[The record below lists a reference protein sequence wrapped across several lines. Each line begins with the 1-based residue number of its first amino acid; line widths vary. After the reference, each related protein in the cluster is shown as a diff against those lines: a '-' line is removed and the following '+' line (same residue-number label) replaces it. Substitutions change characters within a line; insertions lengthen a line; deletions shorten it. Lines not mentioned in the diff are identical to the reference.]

1 MNIILGIIIPMIAGI
16 IIYLLPLRFNSTK
29 KVLFLVT
36 VILNFICAILCYGK
50 ISIFNET
57 ASFIADSFFRNY
69 GLSAFMVMLLAV
81 VTLFSAIYAVA
92 FMKQDKKT
100 HIFYAS
106 MLIAVACVKG
116 ALFADN
122 FIIFLFFWEALM
134 VPMFLMIV
142 AGENN
147 PVSTAIKAF
156 TISAVADLC
165 LMFGVMLVCVAGDS
179 FSISKGISELKAAVP
194 GEYGISS
201 TIAFVMLFIGAV
213 AKIGAMPFHSWIPEA
228 SIKAPLPFMVFMVTA
243 VEKILGVY
251 LLIRITNDFFIIEQ
265 GSVISLSAMAFGV
278 ISVLVANAL
287 AMCQTDF
294 KKMLSYASIGQA
306 GFMIV
311 AISTMSVIGTIAAL
325 IHMHA
330 HIIYKSGLF
339 FVAGNIEKTEGTTD
353 INVIKGGLK
362 KRMPYTFVA
371 FLLSGASFA
380 GVPFFYAFYSKE
392 MVYES
397 ALTVN
402 WIFYGCLLIGSL
414 MAVITIIN
422 WGSKLFFN
430 AEDVKDVEDKEV
442 STWMFVPTIIFA
454 LACALLGLFHKVPLR
469 VISSVLDM
477 QIPESHSVVF
487 TSVLILLSV
496 IVFVLAILNFIN
508 AYKKKNSCLG
518 YALPIIKLLK
528 IDKLNSNE
536 NLDPYNIFIKFIK
549 KISNFLFVF
558 DKAINYFYDLVIP
571 TSIGAMARSTRKAHN
586 GNMSVYLLWILIGII
601 CIFIIF

>member
-1 MNIILGIIIPMIAGI
+1 MNIILSIIIPIITGI
-16 IIYLLPLRFNSTK
+16 FIYLLPSRLNKTK
-29 KVLFLVT
+29 IVLFLSALT
-36 VILNFICAILCYGK
+36 INFFLAVLFYGK
-50 ISIFNET
+50 IIFACEM
-57 ASFIADSFFRNY
+57 SVFIVNLFFRNY
-69 GLSAFMVMLLAV
+69 ELSSFMVMLLAI

-106 MLIAVACVKG
+106 VLIAVACVNG
-116 ALFADN
+116 VLFSDN
-122 FIIFLFFWEALM
+122 FILFLFFWEALM
-134 VPMFLMIV
+134 IPMFLMIV
-142 AGENN
+142 VGENK

-165 LMFGVMLVCVAGDS
+165 LMFGVMLVCIDGDS
-179 FSISKGISELKAAVP
+179 FSISKGICELKATVP
-194 GEYGISS
+194 GEYGTST
-201 TIAFVMLFIGAV
+201 TIAFIMLFIGAV

-228 SIKAPLPFMVFMVTA
+228 STKASLPFMVFMVTA

-265 GSVISLSAMAFGV
+265 GSVISLSAMAFGI

-353 INVIKGGLK
+353 INVVKGGLK
-362 KRMPYTFVA
+362 KRMPYTFIA

-380 GVPFFYAFYSKE
+380 GIPLFYAFYSKE
-392 MVYES
+392 MIYES
-397 ALTVN
+397 ALMVN

-430 AEDVKDVEDKEV
+430 TAEDIKDGDKEV
-442 STWMFVPTIIFA
+442 STWMFVPTIVFA
-454 LACALLGLFHKVPLR
+454 LACALLGLFHKVPLK
-469 VISSVLDM
+469 VISVALDM
-477 QIPESHSVVF
+477 QIPQSHSNIL
-487 TSVLILLSV
+487 TTVLIVLSV
-496 IVFVLAILNFIN
+496 IVLVLAVVNFIK
-508 AYKKKNSCLG
+508 AYKKKVNHLG
-518 YALPIIKLLK
+518 YAMAIIKFLK

-536 NLDPYNIFIKFIK
+536 NLDPYNIFIDFIK
-549 KISNFLFVF
+549 KISKFLFIF

-586 GNMSVYLLWILIGII
+586 GNMSIYILWVLIGMI

>member
-1 MNIILGIIIPMIAGI
+1 MNIILSIILPIIAGVL
-16 IIYLLPLRFNSTK
+16 IYLLPSGLNRTK
-29 KVLFLVT
+29 SVLFLT
-36 VILNFICAILCYGK
+36 ALILNFLLAVIFYGK
-50 ISIFNET
+50 IVFICE
-57 ASFIADSFFRNY
+57 ASEIVVDLFFRNY
-69 GLSAFMVMLLAV
+69 ELSAFMVMLLALV
-81 VTLFSAIYAVA
+81 ALFSAIYAVS

-100 HIFYAS
+100 HIFYVAVL
-106 MLIAVACVKG
+106 MAVACVNG
-116 ALFADN
+116 VLFSDN
-122 FIIFLFFWEALM
+122 FILFLFFWEALM
-134 VPMFLMIV
+134 IPMFLMIV
-142 AGENN
+142 VGENK

-156 TISAVADLC
+156 IISAVADLC

-179 FSISKGISELKAAVP
+179 FSISKGICELKATIP
-194 GEYGISS
+194 GEYG
-201 TIAFVMLFIGAV
+201 TGTTLAFIMLFIGAV

-228 SIKAPLPFMVFMVTA
+228 STKAPLPFMVFMVTA

-265 GSVISLSAMAFGV
+265 GSVISLSAMIFGI

-311 AISTMSVIGTIAAL
+311 AVSTMSVVGTIAAL

-339 FVAGNIEKTEGTTD
+339 FVAGNIEKAEGTTD
-353 INVIKGGLK
+353 INIVKGGLK
-362 KRMPYTFVA
+362 KKMPYTFIS

-380 GVPFFYAFYSKE
+380 GIPLFYAFYSKE

-402 WIFYGCLLIGSL
+402 WVFYGCLLIGSL

-430 AEDVKDVEDKEV
+430 TAEDNKDGDKEV
-442 STWMFVPTIIFA
+442 STWMFIPTIVFA
-454 LACALLGLFHKVPLR
+454 LACALLGLFHNVPLK
-469 VISSVLDM
+469 VISVALNV
-477 QIPESHSVVF
+477 QIPQSHSLVF
-487 TSVLILLSV
+487 TTVLILLSV
-496 IVFVLAILNFIN
+496 IVFVVAVANFLN
-508 AYKKKNSCLG
+508 AYKKKINGLG
-518 YALPIIKLLK
+518 YALAVIKLLK

-536 NLDPYNIFIKFIK
+536 NLDPYNIFINFIK
-549 KISNFLFVF
+549 KISNFMFIF

-571 TSIGAMARSTRKAHN
+571 TSIGAMARGTRKVHN
-586 GNMSVYLLWILIGII
+586 GNMSIYILWVLIGMI

>member
-1 MNIILGIIIPMIAGI
+1 MNIILSIIIPIVAGI
-16 IIYLLPLRFNSTK
+16 FIYLLPSRLNKTK
-29 KVLFLVT
+29 IVLFLASVT
-36 VILNFICAILCYGK
+36 LNFFLAVLCYGK
-50 ISIFNET
+50 VTIACET
-57 ASFIADSFFRNY
+57 SSFIVNSFFRNY
-69 GLSAFMVMLLAV
+69 PLSSFMVVLLAII
-81 VTLFSAIYAVA
+81 TLLTAIYSVA

-106 MLIAVACVKG
+106 MLMAVACVNG
-116 ALFADN
+116 VLFADN

-134 VPMFLMIV
+134 VPMFAMIV
-142 AGENN
+142 VGENK
-147 PVSTAIKAF
+147 PFSTAIKAF

-179 FSISKGISELKAAVP
+179 FSISKGICELRVAVP
-194 GEYGISS
+194 DTYG
-201 TIAFVMLFIGAV
+201 AFTTTAFIMLFIGAV

-228 SIKAPLPFMVFMVTA
+228 STKAPLPFMVFMVTA

-251 LLIRITNDFFIIEQ
+251 LLIRITNDFFVVEQ
-265 GSVISLSAMAFGV
+265 SSIISLSAMTFGI

-339 FVAGNIEKTEGTTD
+339 FVAGNVEKTEGSTD
-353 INVIKGGLK
+353 INVIKGGLRK
-362 KRMPYTFVA
+362 SMPYTFFA

-392 MVYES
+392 MIYES
-397 ALTVN
+397 ALIGN
-402 WIFYGCLLIGSL
+402 WIFYVCLLIGSL
-414 MAVITIIN
+414 MAIITIIN

-430 AEDVKDVEDKEV
+430 AENVKDVEDKEV
-442 STWMFVPTIIFA
+442 SIWMFIPTIIVA
-454 LACALLGLFHKVPLR
+454 LACVLLGIFHKVPLKI
-469 VISSVLDM
+469 ISTVLDM
-477 QIPESHSVVF
+477 QITESHSIVF
-487 TSVLILLSV
+487 TFVLILLSV
-496 IVFVLAILNFIN
+496 IVFILAIVNFMN
-508 AYKKKNSCLG
+508 AYKKKTSRLG

-536 NLDPYNIFIKFIK
+536 SLDPYNIFINYIK
-549 KISNFLFVF
+549 KISKILFIF

-586 GNMSVYLLWILIGII
+586 GNMSIYLLWVLIGII